1 MRAYKCDHAD
11 TNTARGS
18 LDERCV
24 ISAESR
30 LGGGAVA
37 GEDDEEEEEDGD
49 AVGTVM

>member
-1 MRAYKCDHAD
+1 L
-11 TNTARGS
+11 
-18 LDERCV
+18 LDERGV

-37 GEDDEEEEEDGD
+37 EEDNDEEEEDGD